1 MTRVFTQ
8 TFGVV
13 GGIIER
19 NGKFV
24 LIREAQGVEKGKW
37 NIPAGWIDVGENPVA
52 AAKREVQEETGHVF
66 EPKLLLGI
74 YSLVRADLT
83 AILGSPPHAIKL
95 IFTGDLSDTPVASP
109 DDDIAEVK
117 WFSPEEI
124 EAMDATTLRE
134 LDIKQMIKDYHAG
147 KRYPLEV
154 VAAHTFVAP

>member
-1 MTRVFTQ
+1 MKRVFTQ
-8 TFGVV
+8 SFGVA

-19 NGKFV
+19 DGKFV
-24 LIREAQGVEKGKW
+24 LVREAQGIEKGKW
-37 NIPAGWIDVGENPVA
+37 NHPAGWIDVGENPVV
-52 AAKREVQEETGHVF
+52 AAKREVQEETGYVF
-66 EPKLLLGI
+66 EPKQLLGV

-95 IFTGDLSDTPVASP
+95 IFTGDFSDTPVASP
-109 DDDIAEVK
+109 DNDIAEVK

-124 EAMDATTLRE
+124 EAMDATTLRD
-134 LDIKQMIKDYHAG
+134 LDIKQMVRDYLAG